1 MLIIYHYK
9 LNSVKYKGENFMKNL
24 NNMFKPESVAVIG
37 ASNTPGKVGY
47 IIVDNLIN
55 DGFEGKIYPVNPKGG
70 EILGKQAYKNIKD
83 IPEKVDLAIITIPS
97 VFVNDTVKDCGE
109 VSVENMVVITAGF
122 KEVGEEGAKLE
133 AELTELGEKYGINI
147 IGPNSLGIT
156 DSHTPLNGSFSQMM
170 PPKGNIAFISQSGAM
185 MVAIIDWSITSG
197 IGFSKVISLGNKAGV
212 NEIELLQYLAEDD
225 ETNVIIC
232 YLESISDDEDFIRTM
247 RETAVKK
254 PIIIL
259 KSGSSSA
266 GAEAASSHTG
276 ALAGSDLAFDTAFG
290 QSGIMRVE
298 TMAELFDLGLAFSK
312 APLPQGS
319 NVAIITNA
327 GGGGVLTVDAMEKVG
342 LDLVKFDEETTAR
355 LKECIPDEGS
365 ANNPI
370 DVLGDSPVHRYQ
382 ESLDI
387 VLHDE
392 QVDSLIIMVCPTASA
407 DPDGIAQAILDGR
420 KDSKKPIIVV
430 NMGGPTFENAN
441 ELLRENNIPTYV
453 FPETAVHALSA
464 MTNYAKLEDRKY
476 DDIVENITDVDKN
489 AVKEIFDKVI
499 SDGRDTLLGSEAYAV
514 AEAYGISAAPIK
526 LSTSADEAAEL
537 AEEMEFP
544 VVLKIASDKILHK
557 SDIGGVKVG
566 ISSVDEAKEAYD
578 EIIANAKKAHPDIV
592 PDGVEV
598 QKMMESGQE
607 VIVGMIKDKQFGP
620 MIAFGMGGI
629 YVNLIEDVSFKLAKG
644 LSSQEI
650 DEQIE
655 ATKVSQ
661 LLKGYRGEAACDI
674 DEVKEAIK
682 RVARLTLDFPEI
694 SELDINP
701 IFVYENGS
709 SALDIKIKL

>member
-1 MLIIYHYK
+1 
-9 LNSVKYKGENFMKNL
+9 MKDL
-24 NNMFKPESVAVIG
+24 TKMFKPESVAVIG

-55 DGFEGKIYPVNPKGG
+55 DGFEGEIYPVNPKGG
-70 EILGKQAYKNIKD
+70 EILGKTAYANIKD
-83 IPEKVDLAIITIPS
+83 VPGKVDLVIITIPS
-97 VFVNDTVKDCGE
+97 PFVNAAVKECGE
-109 VSVENMVVITAGF
+109 VGIENMVVITAGF

-133 AELTELGEKYGINI
+133 AELTALGEEYGLNI

-170 PPKGNIAFISQSGAM
+170 PPTGNIAFISQSGAM
-185 MVAIIDWSITSG
+185 MVAIIDWRVTSG

-212 NEIELLQYLAEDD
+212 TEIELLQYLAEDD

-232 YLESISDDEDFIRTM
+232 YLESISDDEDFVRTM
-247 RETAVKK
+247 RETAHKK

-266 GAEAASSHTG
+266 GAPAASSHTG
-276 ALAGSDLAFDTAFG
+276 ALAGSDLAFDTAFH

-298 TMAELFDLGLAFSK
+298 TMAELFDLGLAFSI
-312 APLPQGS
+312 APLPKGD

-327 GGGGVLTVDAMEKVG
+327 GGGGVLTVDAMEKAG
-342 LDLVKFDEETTAR
+342 LNLVQFDEETTAK
-355 LKECIPDEGS
+355 LKKCVTDEGS
-365 ANNPI
+365 AKNPI
-370 DVLGDSPVHRYQ
+370 DVLGDAPVSRYK
-382 ESLDI
+382 ESLEL
-387 VLHDE
+387 VLGYED
-392 QVDSLIIMVCPTASA
+392 VDSLIIMVCPTASA
-407 DPDGIAQAILDGR
+407 DPDGIANAILEER
-420 KDSKKPIIVV
+420 KEFDKPIIVV
-430 NMGGPTFENAN
+430 NMGGPSFEAAN
-441 ELLRENNIPTYV
+441 EALRANGVPTYV
-453 FPETAVHALSA
+453 FPETAVTALEA
-464 MTNYAKLEDRKY
+464 MTRYARLEDRVY
-476 DDIVENITDVDKN
+476 DDVIENVDDVDKD
-489 AVKEIFDKVI
+489 AVKAIFDKVVA
-499 SDGRDTLLGSEAYAV
+499 DGRDTLLGSEAYAV

-566 ISSVDEAKEAYD
+566 IENADEAKAAYD
-578 EIIANAKKAHPDIV
+578 EIIANAKKAHPDII

-598 QKMMESGQE
+598 QKMMDSGEE

-629 YVNLIEDVSFKLAKG
+629 YVNLIEDVAFNLAKG
-644 LSSQEI
+644 MSSQEI

-655 ATKVSQ
+655 KTKVSK
-661 LLKGYRGEAACDI
+661 LLAGYRGEAPCDVE
-674 DEVKEAIK
+674 EVKEAIK

-694 SELDINP
+694 TELDINP
-701 IFVYENGS
+701 IFVYEEGS

>member
-1 MLIIYHYK
+1 MVD
-9 LNSVKYKGENFMKNL
+9 LNK
-24 NNMFKPESVAVIG
+24 MFKPKSVAVIG

-55 DGFEGKIYPVNPKGG
+55 DGYKGTIYPVNPKGG
-70 EILGKQAYKNIKD
+70 EILGKKAYANIKD

-97 VFVNDTVKDCGE
+97 ALANTAVKECGE
-109 VSVENMVVITAGF
+109 VGVENMVVITAGF

-133 AELTELGEKYGINI
+133 SELVALSKEYGINI

-170 PPKGNIAFISQSGAM
+170 PPTGNMAFISQSGAM
-185 MVAIIDWSITSG
+185 MVAIIDWSVTSG

-212 NEIELLQYLAEDD
+212 TEIELLQYLADDD

-232 YLESISDDEDFIRTM
+232 YLESISEDEDFVKTM
-247 RETAVKK
+247 REAAHKK

-276 ALAGSDLAFDTAFG
+276 ALAGSDLAFDTSFR
-290 QSGIMRVE
+290 QSGIIRVE
-298 TMAELFDLGLAFSK
+298 TMAELFELGLAFSK
-312 APLPQGS
+312 APLPKGD
-319 NVAIITNA
+319 NVAIVTNA
-327 GGGGVLTVDAMEKVG
+327 GGGGVVTVDAMEKAG
-342 LDLVKFDEETTAR
+342 LKLVQFDEETTAK
-355 LKECIPDEGS
+355 LKECVTEEGS
-365 ANNPI
+365 AKNPI
-370 DVLGDSPVHRYQ
+370 DVLGDAPVSRYKQ
-382 ESLDI
+382 SLEI
-387 VLHDE
+387 VLSQDE
-392 QVDSLIIMVCPTASA
+392 VDSLIVMVCPTASA
-407 DPDGIAQAILDGR
+407 DPDGIANAILEER
-420 KDSKKPIIVV
+420 KEFDKPIIVV
-430 NMGGPTFENAN
+430 NMGGPSFDKAN
-441 ELLRENNIPTYV
+441 DVLRENGVPTYV
-453 FPETAVHALSA
+453 FPETAVKALGA
-464 MTNYAKLEDRKY
+464 MTKYAKLENRVY
-476 DDIVENITDVDKN
+476 DDVVEKVTDIDKD
-489 AVKEIFDKVI
+489 AVKAIFEKVRA
-499 SDGRDTLLGSEAYAV
+499 DGRDTLLGSEACAV

-526 LSTSADEAAEL
+526 LSTSADEAAQL

-566 ISSVDEAKEAYD
+566 INSVEEAKATYD
-578 EIIANAKKAHPDIV
+578 EIIANAKTAHPDII

-598 QKMMESGQE
+598 QKMMDSGEE
-607 VIVGMIKDKQFGP
+607 VIVGMIRDKQFGP

-629 YVNLIEDVSFKLAKG
+629 YVNLIEDVSFNLAKG
-644 LSSQEI
+644 MSSQEI

-655 ATKVSQ
+655 STKVSQ
-661 LLKGYRGEAACDI
+661 LLEGYRGEAPCDVE
-674 DEVKEAIK
+674 EVKEAIK

-701 IFVYENGS
+701 IFVYEKGS

>member
-1 MLIIYHYK
+1 
-9 LNSVKYKGENFMKNL
+9 MKDL
-24 NNMFKPESVAVIG
+24 TKMFKPESVAVIG

-70 EILGKQAYKNIKD
+70 EILGKRAYGNIKD

-97 VFVNDTVKDCGE
+97 VFVNKSVEECGE
-109 VSVENMVVITAGF
+109 AGVENMVVITAGF

-133 AELTELGEKYGINI
+133 AELTALGEKYGINI

-156 DSHTPLNGSFSQMM
+156 DSHTPLNASFSQMM
-170 PPKGNIAFISQSGAM
+170 PPTGNIAFISQSGAM
-185 MVAIIDWSITSG
+185 MVAIIDWSVTSG

-247 RETAVKK
+247 RQTAVKK

-312 APLPQGS
+312 APLPEGS

-327 GGGGVLTVDAMEKVG
+327 GGGGVLTVDAMEKAG
-342 LDLVKFDEETTAR
+342 LDLVKFDEKTTAR

-407 DPDGIAQAILDGR
+407 DPDGIAKAILDGR
-420 KDSKKPIIVV
+420 KDSKKPILVV

-441 ELLRENNIPTYV
+441 KLLRENNIPTYV

-464 MTNYAKLEDRKY
+464 MTSYAKLEERSY
-476 DDIVENITDVDKN
+476 DDVVENVEDVDKD
-489 AVKEIFDKVI
+489 AVKEIFEKVI
-499 SDGRDTLLGSEAYAV
+499 ADGRDTLLGSEAYAV

-526 LSTSADEAAEL
+526 LSTSADEAAQL

-566 ISSVDEAKEAYD
+566 ISNADEAKAAYD

-598 QKMMESGQE
+598 QKMMDTGQE

-650 DEQIE
+650 EEQIE

-701 IFVYENGS
+701 IFVYEEGS

>member
-1 MLIIYHYK
+1 MK
-9 LNSVKYKGENFMKNL
+9 DLNK
-24 NNMFKPESVAVIG
+24 MFKPESVAVIG
-37 ASNTPGKVGY
+37 ASNQPGKVGY

-70 EILGKQAYKNIKD
+70 EILGKQAYASIKD
-83 IPEKVDLAIITIPS
+83 IPEKVDLVIITIPS
-97 VFVNDTVKDCGE
+97 VFVNETVKDCGE
-109 VSVENMVVITAGF
+109 AGVENMVVITAGF
-122 KEVGEEGAKLE
+122 KEIGGEGVKLE
-133 AELTELGEKYGINI
+133 EELTALGEKYNINI

-185 MVAIIDWSITSG
+185 MVAIIDWSVTSG

-232 YLESISDDEDFIRTM
+232 YLESISDNDDFVRTM

-254 PIIIL
+254 PIIVL

-276 ALAGSDLAFDTAFG
+276 ALAGSDLAFDTAFK

-312 APLPQGS
+312 APLPEGS

-327 GGGGVLTVDAMEKVG
+327 GGGGVLTVDAMEKAG
-342 LDLVKFDEETTAR
+342 LDLVKFDEETTAK
-355 LKECIPDEGS
+355 LKGCIPEEGS

-370 DVLGDSPVHRYQ
+370 DVLGDAPVQRYQ

-392 QVDSLIIMVCPTASA
+392 LVDSLIVMVCPTASA
-407 DPDGIAQAILDGR
+407 DPDGIAQAILNGR
-420 KDSKKPIIVV
+420 KESEKPIIVV
-430 NMGGPTFENAN
+430 NMGGPSFEDAN
-441 ELLRENNIPTYV
+441 ELLRENGIPTYV
-453 FPETAVHALSA
+453 FPETAVQALSA
-464 MTNYAKLEDRKY
+464 MTKFAKLGDRKY
-476 DDIVENITDVDKN
+476 DDVVDKITDVDKD
-489 AVKEIFDKVI
+489 AVQAIFEKVKA
-499 SDGRDTLLGSEAYAV
+499 DGRDTLLGSEAYAV

-526 LSTSADEAAEL
+526 LATSPEEAGQL
-537 AEEMEFP
+537 AEDMEFP

-566 ISSVDEAKEAYD
+566 IQTKEEAEEVYKEILD
-578 EIIANAKKAHPDIV
+578 NANKAHPDIV

-598 QKMMESGQE
+598 QKMMDSGIE
-607 VIVGMIKDKQFGP
+607 VLVGMVRDSQFGP
-620 MIAFGMGGI
+620 MVGFGMGGI
-629 YVNLIEDVSFKLAKG
+629 FVNLIEDVSFKLAKG
-644 LSSQEI
+644 LTSEEI
-650 DEQIE
+650 DEQIAE
-655 ATKVSQ
+655 TKASK
-661 LLKGYRGEAACDI
+661 LLEGFRGEAPGDI
-674 DEVKEAIK
+674 DEVKNAIK

-701 IFVYENGS
+701 IFVYEKGS
-709 SALDIKIKL
+709 SALDVKIKIDEE

>member
-1 MLIIYHYK
+1 MID
-9 LNSVKYKGENFMKNL
+9 LNK
-24 NNMFKPESVAVIG
+24 MFKPESVAVIG

-55 DGFEGKIYPVNPKGG
+55 DGFEGEIYPVNPKGG
-70 EILGKQAYKNIKD
+70 EILGKKAYANITE
-83 IPEKVDLAIITIPS
+83 IPGDVDLAIITIPS
-97 VFVNDTVKDCGE
+97 PFVNTAVEECGE
-109 VSVENMVVITAGF
+109 KGVENMVVITAGF

-133 AELTELGEKYGINI
+133 AELTALGEKYGINI

-170 PPKGNIAFISQSGAM
+170 PPTGNIAFISQSGAM
-185 MVAIIDWSITSG
+185 MVAIIDWSVTSG

-212 NEIELLQYLAEDD
+212 SEIELLQYLAEDD
-225 ETNVIIC
+225 ETAVIIC
-232 YLESISDDEDFIRTM
+232 YLESISEDEDFVRTM

-266 GAEAASSHTG
+266 GAAAASSHTG
-276 ALAGSDLAFDTAFG
+276 ALAGSDLAFDTSFR

-312 APLPQGS
+312 APLPKGD

-327 GGGGVLTVDAMEKVG
+327 GGGGVLTVDAMEKAG
-342 LDLVKFDEETTAR
+342 LNLVQFDEETTAK
-355 LKECIPDEGS
+355 LKECVTEEGS
-365 ANNPI
+365 AKNPI
-370 DVLGDSPVHRYQ
+370 DVLGDAPVSRYK
-382 ESLDI
+382 ESLEI
-387 VLHDE
+387 VLGYED
-392 QVDSLIIMVCPTASA
+392 VDSLIIMVCPTASA
-407 DPDGIAQAILDGR
+407 DPDGIAQAILEER
-420 KDSKKPIIVV
+420 KEFDKPIIVV
-430 NMGGPTFENAN
+430 NMGGPSFEAAN
-441 ELLRENNIPTYV
+441 EALRANGVPTYV
-453 FPETAVHALSA
+453 FPETAVTALEA
-464 MTNYAKLEDRKY
+464 MTRYAKLPERQY
-476 DDIVENITDVDKN
+476 DDVVDNITDVDKD
-489 AVKEIFDKVI
+489 AVKAIFDKVK

-526 LSTSADEAAEL
+526 LSTSADEAAQL

-566 ISSVDEAKEAYD
+566 ISSAEEAKATYD
-578 EIIANAKKAHPDIV
+578 EIIANAKAAHPDIV

-598 QKMMESGQE
+598 QKMMDSGEE
-607 VIVGMIKDKQFGP
+607 VIVGMIRDKQFGP

-629 YVNLIEDVSFKLAKG
+629 YVNLIEDVSFNLAKG

-655 ATKVSQ
+655 STKVSK
-661 LLKGYRGEAACDI
+661 LLAGYRGEAPCDVE
-674 DEVKEAIK
+674 EVKEAIK

-701 IFVYENGS
+701 IFVYEEGS

>member
-1 MLIIYHYK
+1 MK
-9 LNSVKYKGENFMKNL
+9 DLNK
-24 NNMFKPESVAVIG
+24 MFKPESVAVIG

-55 DGFEGKIYPVNPKGG
+55 DGFEGEIYPVNPKGG
-70 EILGKQAYKNIKD
+70 EILGKKAYTNITE
-83 IPEKVDLAIITIPS
+83 IPGDVDLAIITIPS
-97 VFVNDTVKDCGE
+97 PFVNPAVKECGE
-109 VSVENMVVITAGF
+109 KGVKNMVVITAGF
-122 KEVGEEGAKLE
+122 KEVGGEGAKLE
-133 AELTELGEKYGINI
+133 AELTALGEEYGINI

-170 PPKGNIAFISQSGAM
+170 PPTGNIAFISQSGAM
-185 MVAIIDWSITSG
+185 MVAIIDWSVTSG

-225 ETNVIIC
+225 ETAVIIC
-232 YLESISDDEDFIRTM
+232 YLESISEDEDFVRTM

-276 ALAGSDLAFDTAFG
+276 ALAGSDLAFDTAFH

-312 APLPQGS
+312 APLPKGD

-327 GGGGVLTVDAMEKVG
+327 GGGGVLTVDAMEKAG
-342 LDLVKFDEETTAR
+342 LKLVQFDEETTEK
-355 LKECIPDEGS
+355 LKECVTEEGS
-365 ANNPI
+365 AKNPI
-370 DVLGDSPVHRYQ
+370 DVLGDAPVSRYK
-382 ESLDI
+382 ESLEI
-387 VLHDE
+387 VLGHED
-392 QVDSLIIMVCPTASA
+392 VDSLIVMVCPTASA
-407 DPDGIAQAILDGR
+407 DPDGIAQAILEER
-420 KDSKKPIIVV
+420 KEFEKPIIVV
-430 NMGGPTFENAN
+430 NMGGPSFEDAN
-441 ELLRENNIPTYV
+441 DALRENGVPTYV
-453 FPETAVHALSA
+453 FPETAVTALEA
-464 MTNYAKLEDRKY
+464 MTRYAKLEDRTY
-476 DDIVENITDVDKN
+476 DDVVDNVSDVDKD
-489 AVKEIFDKVI
+489 AVKAIFDKVVA
-499 SDGRDTLLGSEAYAV
+499 DGRDTLLGSEAYAV

-537 AEEMEFP
+537 AKEMEFP

-566 ISSVDEAKEAYD
+566 IETEEEAKAAYD
-578 EIIANAKKAHPDIV
+578 EIIANAKAAHPDII

-598 QKMMESGQE
+598 QKMMDSGEE
-607 VIVGMIKDKQFGP
+607 VIVGMIRDKQFGP

-629 YVNLIEDVSFKLAKG
+629 YVNLIEDVAFNLAKG
-644 LSSQEI
+644 MSSEEI

-655 ATKVSQ
+655 KTKVSE
-661 LLKGYRGEAACDI
+661 LLKGYRGEAPCDI

-701 IFVYENGS
+701 IFVYEEGS

>member
-1 MLIIYHYK
+1 MID
-9 LNSVKYKGENFMKNL
+9 LNK
-24 NNMFKPESVAVIG
+24 MFKPESVAGIG

-55 DGFEGKIYPVNPKGG
+55 DGFEGAIYPVNPKGG
-70 EILGKQAYKNIKD
+70 EILGKQAYASIKD

-109 VSVENMVVITAGF
+109 AGVENMVVITAGF
-122 KEVGEEGAKLE
+122 KEIGGEGAKLE
-133 AELTELGEKYGINI
+133 AELTALGKEYGINI

-170 PPKGNIAFISQSGAM
+170 PPTGNIAFISQSGAM
-185 MVAIIDWSITSG
+185 MVAIIDWSVTSG

-225 ETNVIIC
+225 ETKVIIC
-232 YLESISDDEDFIRTM
+232 YLESISDDEDFVRTM

-254 PIIIL
+254 PIIVL

-266 GAEAASSHTG
+266 GAAAASSHTG

-342 LDLVKFDEETTAR
+342 LDLVKFDDETTAK

-370 DVLGDSPVHRYQ
+370 DVLGDAPVQRYQ

-392 QVDSLIIMVCPTASA
+392 RVDSLIVMVCPTASA

-420 KDSKKPIIVV
+420 RDSKKPIIVV
-430 NMGGPTFENAN
+430 NMGGPSFEDAN
-441 ELLRENNIPTYV
+441 ELLRENGIPTYV

-464 MTNYAKLEDRKY
+464 MTNFAQLGDRKY
-476 DDIVENITDVDKN
+476 DDVVENITDVDKD
-489 AVKEIFDKVI
+489 AVKAIFDKVKA
-499 SDGRDTLLGSEAYAV
+499 DGRDTLLGSEAYAV

-566 ISSVDEAKEAYD
+566 ISSVEETKEVFD
-578 EIIANAKKAHPDIV
+578 EIMANAKAAHPDIV

-598 QKMMESGQE
+598 QKMMDSGEE
-607 VIVGMIKDKQFGP
+607 VIVGMIRDKQFGP

-644 LSSQEI
+644 LSSDEI

-655 ATKVSQ
+655 STKVSK
-661 LLKGYRGEAACDI
+661 LLAGYRGEAACDVE
-674 DEVKEAIK
+674 EVKEAIK

-701 IFVYENGS
+701 IFVYEEGS